1 MPGSSLPK
9 ESSVL
14 AGSPHGAE
22 GMGSSSSG
30 VLLSPVK
37 VAMIRGMSISRPI
50 MNVQTIKLQLSLTM
64 SDSQPCNWRRLNPQ
78 RSDLMLW
85 RFENTLP
92 GSSLPL
98 NNPKIDIND
107 FIRPTLKRL
116 VPMSAGFVC
125 PLTDLST
132 MEPLA
137 IRFWSH
143 STRHERCLNLP
154 TPCLWRSLWHRC
166 CQV

>member
-1 MPGSSLPK
+1 M
-9 ESSVL
+9 
-14 AGSPHGAE
+14 
-22 GMGSSSSG
+22 
-30 VLLSPVK
+30 
-37 VAMIRGMSISRPI
+37 RGMSISNPI
-50 MNVQTIKLQLSLTM
+50 MNVHTIKLQLLFKVSH
-64 SDSQPCNWRRLNPQ
+64 SQPCSWRRLKAQ
-78 RSDLMLW
+78 RSDLMLCL
-85 RFENTLP
+85 FENTRP
-92 GSSLPL
+92 GSSLPSKEPVAPFYK
-98 NNPKIDIND
+98 PKIDIND
-107 FIRPTLKRL
+107 FVLPTLKHL